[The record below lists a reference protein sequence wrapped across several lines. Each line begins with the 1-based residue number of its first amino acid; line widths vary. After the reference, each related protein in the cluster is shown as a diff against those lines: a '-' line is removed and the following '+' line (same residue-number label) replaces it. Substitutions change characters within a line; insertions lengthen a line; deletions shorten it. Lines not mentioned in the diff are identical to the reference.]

1 MSNTNI
7 SKPFPSVEGGY
18 HIFTP
23 EGMVDAVEN
32 NIEEFDTTTEGWESE
47 WAFQGNNPA
56 VD

>member
-1 MSNTNI
+1 MSNTP

-18 HIFTP
+18 HIFTS
-23 EGMVDAVEN
+23 EGVVDAAEFIN
-32 NIEEFDTTTEGWESE
+32 EEFDTTTEGWESE